1 MEVPLWCKAKQ
12 SRVSGSTLDCFGHR
26 PRKDEI
32 SPLTNV
38 IHVLF
43 VDYGLY
49 FIVLH
54 MNGVEQF
61 IDTDTVMFLKLLL
74 AMVLGGIIGTERS
87 VIARQPV
94 GTRTFGLVS
103 LGACMFILVGNYVD
117 IAFIG
122 ILNFDPLRLAAAVVM
137 GMGFIG
143 GGLMFFR
150 GESLHGATT
159 AAGMWVATA
168 VGIAVGFGMYSLS
181 IFATVLA
188 LIMFTGMW
196 YVEDRFKHWF
206 RGNHDNQ
213 HPQSPVDNQQEQH

>member
-1 MEVPLWCKAKQ
+1 M
-12 SRVSGSTLDCFGHR
+12 H
-26 PRKDEI
+26 
-32 SPLTNV
+32 
-38 IHVLF
+38 
-43 VDYGLY
+43 
-49 FIVLH
+49 
-54 MNGVEQF
+54 GVEQF

-117 IAFIG
+117 IAFLG

-137 GMGFIG
+137 GIGFIG

-150 GESLHGATT
+150 GDSLHGATT

-168 VGIAVGFGMYSLS
+168 VGIAVGYGMYSLS

-206 RGNHDNQ
+206 LEHKEGVRQ
-213 HPQSPVDNQQEQH
+213 QPPVPSSEQH